1 MVVGVRFGMKAKAV
15 FVLDR
20 PGAPPLA
27 FEAQS
32 WTEAASL
39 AQSIWFNEAVGKFP
53 AVKASSCTIQ
63 GEYRVRA
70 ATSIEA
76 DIYRQLCEEFD
87 GPTRQLLVA
96 NLSGF
101 LERTSEEPAKSHV

>member
-1 MVVGVRFGMKAKAV
+1 MKAKPV

-20 PGAPPLA
+20 PARRHWLSRRG
-27 FEAQS
+27 
-32 WTEAASL
+32 WTEAAAL
-39 AQSIWFNEAVGKFP
+39 AQSIWFNEAAGKFP
-53 AVKASSCTIQ
+53 AVKESSCAIQ
-63 GEYRVRA
+63 GGYRVRA

-101 LERTSEEPAKSHV
+101 LEGTSEGPAKSRP

>member
-1 MVVGVRFGMKAKAV
+1 MKAKPV

-20 PGAPPLA
+20 RGAPPLA
-27 FEAQS
+27 FEAPS

-53 AVKASSCTIQ
+53 AVKGSPCAIQ
-63 GEYRVRA
+63 GDYRIRA

-87 GPTRQLLVA
+87 GPARHLLVA
-96 NLSGF
+96 DLSGF
-101 LERTSEEPAKSHV
+101 LEGNL